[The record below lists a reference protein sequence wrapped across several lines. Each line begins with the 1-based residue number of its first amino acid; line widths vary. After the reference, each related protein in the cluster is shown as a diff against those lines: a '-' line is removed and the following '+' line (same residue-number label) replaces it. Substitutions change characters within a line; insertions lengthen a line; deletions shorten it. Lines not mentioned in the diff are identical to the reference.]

1 MRITSWYTPGA
12 PVCMRLRNYIYLPV
26 YGSSTMGMTEG
37 WVRGAG
43 MLLLALLLLC
53 CTVPFVTAGPATD
66 EDWYREGNNWT
77 NQKRYD
83 LAIQAYDQ
91 ALALN
96 PGYARAYFARGQ
108 ALASLGMHR
117 DALEAFDE
125 AILRDPGIAGV
136 VASYLQ
142 TSERVVYPDVR
153 SGSLIRGYWV
163 SGWRWLEI
171 DNRRGVTDIV
181 VALSPRN
188 SQGVTTAVYVKKG
201 YYHLFEGV
209 VPPGGYDFY
218 ITYGE
223 RWNPGEKQFDRN
235 AGYLQWTTPYSFDG
249 ASGSGYSMTFIPQ
262 APHANWYT
270 YSLVPVPETG
280 FPLL

>member
-1 MRITSWYTPGA
+1 
-12 PVCMRLRNYIYLPV
+12 
-26 YGSSTMGMTEG
+26 MGMTEG

-117 DALEAFDE
+117 DALEAS
-125 AILRDPGIAGV
+125 LPGGRPWQ
-136 VASYLQ
+136 ASACTGMPWRPSMRRSCVTRASPGWSPV
-142 TSERVVYPDVR
+142 TSRHR
-153 SGSLIRGYWV
+153 SGSCTRM
-163 SGWRWLEI
+163 SG
-171 DNRRGVTDIV
+171 
-181 VALSPRN
+181 
-188 SQGVTTAVYVKKG
+188 
-201 YYHLFEGV
+201 
-209 VPPGGYDFY
+209 
-218 ITYGE
+218 
-223 RWNPGEKQFDRN
+223 
-235 AGYLQWTTPYSFDG
+235 AGR
-249 ASGSGYSMTFIPQ
+249 
-262 APHANWYT
+262 
-270 YSLVPVPETG
+270 
-280 FPLL
+280 